1 MIHVEQIS
9 DITPIPQGGRLLH
22 IGPAKTGTTTLQG
35 ALHTCREQ
43 MAEHGVE
50 YAGRQRHSRRAMV
63 GIAYAKPPEGYPAD
77 VLKRWKQLAASV
89 RRSTADR
96 VVLSS
101 ELLARIPPARARML
115 VDDVGGNVHLVLTMR
130 PLAAILASRWQQSVQ
145 DEFRVDYPG
154 WLEQVFGHRSG
165 TREKPDFW
173 LRYDLEHHIERWA
186 PIVGEENITFLV
198 LDPHNRDM
206 LLHSFERMLALPA
219 GLLVPDATL
228 TNPSLPHAEIEMLLA
243 FNRVF
248 TREGHTREEY
258 VHGIRGRAVR
268 QFKADPETLKQGR
281 IQTPR
286 WAALAANE
294 AAAPWIEAIEK
305 SQTRVIGQ
313 LDHLLVDPEAFPE
326 GSATPT
332 SVSTDSAGELAF
344 RLYNAGL
351 EYGER
356 RARKVVEQ
364 ELAAREVAAQ
374 ALADEAALT
383 SGPRAA
389 VRHFVGQ
396 IGTRLR
402 SLRR

>member
-1 MIHVEQIS
+1 MHHVEQLS
-9 DITPIPQGGRLLH
+9 DIAPIPQGGRLLH

-35 ALHTCREQ
+35 ALHTCRQQ
-43 MAEHGVE
+43 MAEHSVE

-89 RRSTADR
+89 RRSSAER
-96 VVLSS
+96 VILSS
-101 ELLARIPPARARML
+101 ELLARIPPARAQML

-165 TREKPDFW
+165 KREKPDFW

-198 LDPHNRDM
+198 LDPSNRDM
-206 LLHSFERMLALPA
+206 LLRSFEHMLALPS

-228 TNPSLPHAEIEMLLA
+228 TNPSLPYAEIEMLLA

-268 QFKADPETLKQGR
+268 QFKADPETLKKGR
-281 IQTPR
+281 IETPR
-286 WAALAANE
+286 WAAVAANE
-294 AAAPWIEAIEK
+294 AAAPWIEAIK
-305 SQTRVIGQ
+305 ASTTRVIGQ
-313 LDHLLVDPEAFPE
+313 LDHLLVDADAFPE
-326 GSATPT
+326 ESLAPT
-332 SVSTDSAGELAF
+332 SLATESAGELAF
-344 RLYNAGL
+344 RLYSAGVD
-351 EYGER
+351 YGEK
-356 RARKVVEQ
+356 RAREAMARERAAQAEESEQ
-364 ELAAREVAAQ
+364 VAARQPAAAARELV
-374 ALADEAALT
+374 
-383 SGPRAA
+383 AA
-389 VRHFVGQ
+389 VR
-396 IGTRLR
+396 TRLR